1 MAGLRFDPEYAKV
14 LEAFQTGEGPPIYNN
29 VLELR
34 GATDIALTMG
44 MAGLP
49 PSSDLKKDTF
59 KVQSYDG
66 AEILVTRFANDKVL
80 SSSTPTA
87 AVVYV
92 HGGGF
97 VCGSVDI
104 YAPAITYYAN
114 QSDVP
119 FFAVGYRLAPENPAP
134 AGLEDCYA
142 AVEYVSEHS
151 KELNVD
157 AAKLAVMGDSAGGC
171 LSAATALIAR
181 DRELSPPLAK
191 QILLYPTLDN
201 RTVSADEAVENFY
214 IWKAYQNVMA
224 WNAYLGKTKDGKVD
238 EDLESLVVPTR
249 AKSLKGLPPTY
260 LEVGTL
266 DLFRDE
272 SLDYV
277 SRLSKEGNE
286 VEFHLWPALPHG
298 YEYAPGTSWQTRG
311 MESRMSAIKRV
322 GV

>member
-1 MAGLRFDPEYAKV
+1 
-14 LEAFQTGEGPPIYNN
+14 
-29 VLELR
+29 
-34 GATDIALTMG
+34 MG

-49 PSSDLKKDTF
+49 SSPDVKKDIF
-59 KVQSYDG
+59 KVKSYDG
-66 AEILVTRFANDKVL
+66 AEIIVTRFANDKAL

-87 AVVYV
+87 AVVCA
-92 HGGGF
+92 HGGGL

-104 YAPAITYYAN
+104 YVRAMTYYAN

-119 FFAVGYRLAPENPAP
+119 FFAVEYRLAPEHPAP

-142 AVEYVSEHS
+142 AVKYLSEHS

-157 AAKLAVMGDSAGGC
+157 AAKIAVMGDSAGGC
-171 LSAATALIAR
+171 LSAATTLVAR
-181 DRELSPPLAK
+181 DRGLSPPLAK
-191 QILLYPTLDN
+191 QILIYPMLDN
-201 RTVSADEAVENFY
+201 RTVSANTAGENFY

-238 EDLESLVVPTR
+238 EDLESLVVPAR

-260 LEVGTL
+260 VEVGTL
-266 DLFRDE
+266 DLYRDE

-298 YEYAPGTSWQTRG
+298 YEYAPGTSWQPRG
-311 MESRMSAIKRV
+311 MESRVSAVKRI